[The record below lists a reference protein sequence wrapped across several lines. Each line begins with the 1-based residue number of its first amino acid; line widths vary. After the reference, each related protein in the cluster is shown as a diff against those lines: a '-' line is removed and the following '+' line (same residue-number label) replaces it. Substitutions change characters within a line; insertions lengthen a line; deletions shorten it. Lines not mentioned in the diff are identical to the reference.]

1 MLANS
6 LKFFKMPFLSPED
19 CIPAELAEVEG
30 EEQGGEDDDALW
42 QGHLLLLHI
51 YQGLVLL
58 ILVLLSPLNSCR
70 FFFLLQGLMNKWH
83 QT

>member
-1 MLANS
+1 
-6 LKFFKMPFLSPED
+6 MPFLSPED